1 ARGRGAPRP
10 LPTDALPSGT
20 PDPGGGRQGAPDEG
34 GRGMS
39 VPRSHGSP
47 EPWGYGAPEPGTHGA
62 PEPGAY
68 GSPASQARPS
78 PDPTLHSAPTGA
90 AAHHLPEPRLA
101 PPAPAVPAPTP
112 ADRKSVVEGKT
123 ASLGGRTAVRNATS
137 CQNGEW

>member
-20 PDPGGGRQGAPDEG
+20 PDPGGGRHGAPDEE

-78 PDPTLHSAPTGA
+78 PDPTLHRSEE
-90 AAHHLPEPRLA
+90 H
-101 PPAPAVPAPTP
+101 
-112 ADRKSVVEGKT
+112 
-123 ASLGGRTAVRNATS
+123 TS
-137 CQNGEW
+137 ELQSRENLVCR